1 MFSFT
6 FPQLVKKYSKDYWWV
21 TDKLH
26 NAVQKQELTSAV
38 VFVDCWHPPEVSQ
51 PNLLYYGSGFQF
63 NSPDLDDEIIYA
75 LDLKEKNSELMEAFP
90 ERSFYYYNYFKDPNA
105 VMKIGDVHTITEK

>member
-6 FPQLVKKYSKDYWWV
+6 FPQLAKKYSKDYWWV

-26 NAVQKQELTSAV
+26 KAAQKQGLTNAV
-38 VFVDCWHPPEVSQ
+38 VFVDCWHPPEVFQ

-63 NSPDLDDEIIYA
+63 NSPDLRDEIIYA

-105 VMKIGDVHTITEK
+105 VIKIGDVHTIIKK